1 MMLLTANDHG
11 CHKVAEWSRACSGTP
26 RCYLDTVLCECSQLG
41 EAVEERSGLHLRAA
55 ACTGAIAYNIRKGV
69 PVLVSA
75 SWWTPPDHYGGPS
88 DRDTDILGR
97 TSRSW
102 GHRERESSS
111 HHMTDTDSCVRVTI
125 LTISLCHFKHSRHG
139 GWSKPLG
146 TICPHINAVVGE
158 WLQACEGELG
168 DCSPLYHPPPPW
180 GARTGVDWSVRDL
193 KPSNNFSPE
202 WLPPGD
208 TDAGGGY
215 HGCLDIS
222 WYSRHCGM

>member
-97 TSRSW
+97 TSWNW
-102 GHRERESSS
+102 GQGEREKLTS
-111 HHMTDTDSCVRVTI
+111 HD
-125 LTISLCHFKHSRHG
+125 RH
-139 GWSKPLG
+139 
-146 TICPHINAVVGE
+146 
-158 WLQACEGELG
+158 
-168 DCSPLYHPPPPW
+168 
-180 GARTGVDWSVRDL
+180 
-193 KPSNNFSPE
+193 
-202 WLPPGD
+202 
-208 TDAGGGY
+208 
-215 HGCLDIS
+215 
-222 WYSRHCGM
+222 